1 MTSDLDI
8 YRSAQMLV
16 KHHGQDA
23 PIHAAMRADAMLE
36 KGDMNGYA
44 VWKRILRAVEEL
56 RRTGVR
62 AGDRLQQVVWQ
73 VPLYRT
79 AKHAET
85 EHTTVGF
92 GG

>member
-1 MTSDLDI
+1 MRPD
-8 YRSAQMLV
+8 
-16 KHHGQDA
+16 GQDA
-23 PIHAAMRADAMLE
+23 PIHAAMRADAILE
-36 KGDMNGYA
+36 KGDLDGCA
-44 VWKRILRAVEEL
+44 VWQRILRAVEEL

-73 VPLYRT
+73 APLCRT

-85 EHTTVGF
+85 EGATVGL